1 MSRSAPGS
9 WVSRPALTPSC
20 PSKSHRAQAYD
31 VVVSDAAHPTDEAP
45 HGTALLPS
53 DLTDD
58 QLADAPVLASIDALV
73 IEDLSEDEDDAFAAA
88 LGS

>member
-1 MSRSAPGS
+1 M
-9 WVSRPALTPSC
+9 
-20 PSKSHRAQAYD
+20 
-31 VVVSDAAHPTDEAP
+31 SDAAHPTDEAP
-45 HGTALLPS
+45 HGSALLRS

-58 QLADAPVLASIDALV
+58 QLAEAPVLASIDNLL